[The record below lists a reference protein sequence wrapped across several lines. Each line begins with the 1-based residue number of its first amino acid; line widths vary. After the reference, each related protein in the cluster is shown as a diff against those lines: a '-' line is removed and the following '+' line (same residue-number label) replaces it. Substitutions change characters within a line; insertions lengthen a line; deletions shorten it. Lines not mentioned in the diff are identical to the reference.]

1 MESAIISVGAIA
13 ALGFGLGAAFGLIGA
28 RTHFC
33 TLGAISDI
41 LNIGSWTRMRMWL
54 LAIGVA
60 VLGVW
65 AVEITGQ
72 VSTSRSLY
80 AASRL
85 PWLSHLVGG
94 LLFGIGM
101 TLASGCTSK
110 TLIRLGGGNLKSVV
124 VFLVVGISAYM
135 TLKGLFGV
143 WRTATVDQVVIDLGT
158 SQELPAL
165 LAAWTGTEAALLQ
178 RWLPPILGVALTL
191 GALASRDMWRDEP
204 YAITGGIL
212 IGLIVV
218 GGWYVTGHIGFVE
231 EHPETLEAAYIGT
244 QGNRPESL
252 SLVAPF
258 AYTLELLMFWS
269 DKSRHI
275 TFGIATALGMVAGA
289 LAWAVAT
296 RSWREEV
303 FPDGADF
310 RRHLLGGVLM
320 GVGGVTAL
328 GCTIGQG
335 LSGLSTLS
343 LGSFIT
349 TAAIILGCVITMKID
364 LWRMMREA

>member
-1 MESAIISVGAIA
+1 MDTSIISVGAIA
-13 ALGFGLGAAFGLIGA
+13 ALGFGLGTTFGLVGA

-54 LAIGVA
+54 LAVGIA
-60 VLGVW
+60 ILGVW
-65 AVEITGQ
+65 ALEVSGM
-72 VSTSRSLY
+72 VSTGRSLY
-80 AASRL
+80 SASRL

-110 TLIRLGGGNLKSVV
+110 TLIRLGGGNLKSVL

-143 WRTATVDQVVIDLGT
+143 WRAATVDQIVIDLGA

-165 LAAWTGTEAALLQ
+165 LAALSGADAALLD
-178 RWLPPILGVALTL
+178 RWLPPVIGLAILLAS
-191 GALASRDMWRDEP
+191 LASREMWRNEP
-204 YAITGGIL
+204 SAIAGGVL

-218 GGWYVTGHIGFVE
+218 GGWYITGHIGFVE

-289 LAWAVAT
+289 LVWALVT
-296 RSWREEV
+296 RSWREEI
-303 FPDGADF
+303 FPDATDF

-328 GCTIGQG
+328 GCTVGQG

-343 LGSFIT
+343 LGSVIT
-349 TAAIILGCVITMKID
+349 TAAIIVGSIITMKID